1 LLDKHI
7 NLLNKEQTISRQ
19 NKNKRVINQRKQVTK
34 THQAGVQSLGTKRT
48 KQPKEQRHSIGFSK
62 KLTSG
67 KKGRCIV
74 KEGKRI
80 SANV

>member
-1 LLDKHI
+1 MG
-7 NLLNKEQTISRQ
+7 RQ

-34 THQAGVQSLGTKRT
+34 VHQAGVQSLRTKRT
-48 KQPKEQRHSIGFSK
+48 KQPKEQRHSVGFTK
-62 KLTSG
+62 KLASF